1 MAGDTMNK
9 ALISLALPLLALLT
23 ACNMGA
29 GGNASSGESEQGN
42 LVGARIG
49 APFTLTDQDGKT
61 VHWDDYKGQYRIVYF
76 GYTYC
81 PDVCP
86 VDLQRIMQAFSA
98 FEKAAPVRAAKVQPI
113 FISVDP
119 KRDTPAVLKPYVAA
133 FHPRLVGLT
142 GTPEQIAKVAKDF
155 VVLYNAEKPEGASDY
170 LVSHSRTPYLFGPD
184 GKPIA
189 LVPVDDPGTAT
200 TSVDYNVIGNETR
213 GNIELKMKTEDNGD
227 EGSPARVLAF
237 LEKWVK

>member
-1 MAGDTMNK
+1 MNK

-23 ACNMGA
+23 ACDMGT
-29 GGNASSGESEQGN
+29 GGNASSGDSVQGD
-42 LVGARIG
+42 LAGARIG
-49 APFTLTDQDGKT
+49 AAFTLTDQDGKA
-61 VHWDDYKGQYRIVYF
+61 VRWDDFKGRYRIVYF

-98 FEKAAPVRAAKVQPI
+98 FEKAAPARAANVQPI

-119 KRDTPAVLKPYVAA
+119 GRDTPTVLKPYVAA
-133 FHPRLVGLT
+133 FHPRLIGLT
-142 GTPEQIAKVAKDF
+142 GTPDQIAKVAKDF
-155 VVLYNAEKPEGASDY
+155 VVLYNVEKPQGSSEY

-184 GKPIA
+184 GAPIA
-189 LVPVDDPGTAT
+189 LVPVDDPGTPDT
-200 TSVDYNVIGNETR
+200 
-213 GNIELKMKTEDNGD
+213 D
-227 EGSPARVLAF
+227 EGAPDIVRAF